1 MHSYS
6 VSKKKKEE
14 TCSFQKPEF
23 YFQTP
28 FCLCKNLAKFVAKI
42 IAMKECCNEQ
52 TFPGEIFLSRGK
64 ALKKVNINVIRNLPY
79 TRVVKCCK
87 IN

>member
-6 VSKKKKEE
+6 VSKKKKEK

-52 TFPGEIFLSRGK
+52 TFPGENFPEKRKGVEES
-64 ALKKVNINVIRNLPY
+64 
-79 TRVVKCCK
+79 
-87 IN
+87 